1 MNFRSAAAN
10 QGGWLDLMELL
21 HSEILK
27 IHLELKR
34 ELFSSRSVQIGPIQS
49 VPFEEREAV
58 AAAGVK
64 FWGGKK

>member
-1 MNFRSAAAN
+1 M
-10 QGGWLDLMELL
+10 MELL

-64 FWGGKK
+64 FWGEKK